1 MTMVESGSAD
11 TDTSKGVIAPV
22 PRVAI
27 HAFCESQSLIALIQ
41 SAAQD
46 RRMDKAA
53 VKTNTGGVEAA
64 LAAYREE
71 QTPNVIVLEA
81 SADRAPFLANLDTLA
96 NYCDDGTRV
105 VVIGRAN
112 DISLYRALIARGV
125 SEYLVE
131 PFDLLDFIRAISE
144 LYAKP
149 GKGVLGRIVAVYGA
163 RGGVGA
169 STVAHHT
176 AWSIATKV
184 EVSTIIADCDLPFGT
199 AGLDFNQDPPQGIG
213 DAVFAPDRL
222 DINML
227 DRLMVKCN
235 DRLTLLPAP
244 ATLERNYDF
253 DAASFDPIL
262 DLLRMSAPMI
272 VLDLPHVWTA
282 WSRRLLTSADEVV
295 VAAPDLANLRN
306 IKNLQDTLGPART
319 NDGKIKLVMNM
330 VGVPKRPE
338 IAVKDFSSSI
348 DIEPSL
354 VIPFDPKL
362 FGAAANNGQMVAE
375 VSGGAKIGALFEN
388 FGRLV
393 CGRPELRKP
402 KAGLLAGLKSP
413 KLGFSFGKKS

>member
-1 MTMVESGSAD
+1 MTMVDSPAAEPGASLD
-11 TDTSKGVIAPV
+11 VIAPV
-22 PRVAI
+22 PRIAI

-53 VKTNTGGVEAA
+53 VKTNAGGVQAA

-81 SADRAPFLANLDTLA
+81 AADRDPFLASLDALA

-105 VVIGRAN
+105 VVVGRAN

-184 EVSTIIADCDLPFGT
+184 EMSTVIADCDLPFGT

-227 DRLMVKCN
+227 DRLMTKCN
-235 DRLTLLPAP
+235 DRLVLLPAP

-253 DAASFDPIL
+253 DATAFEGII
-262 DLLRMSAPMI
+262 DLLRSSAPMI
-272 VLDLPHVWTA
+272 VLDLPHV
-282 WSRRLLTSADEVV
+282 
-295 VAAPDLANLRN
+295 
-306 IKNLQDTLGPART
+306 
-319 NDGKIKLVMNM
+319 
-330 VGVPKRPE
+330 
-338 IAVKDFSSSI
+338 KDFSSSI
-348 DIEPSL
+348 NLAPSV

-362 FGAAANNGQMVAE
+362 FGAAANNGQMAAE
-375 VSGGAKIGALFEN
+375 VSGGAKIGQLFEN

-393 CGRPELRKP
+393 CGKPELRKA
-402 KAGLLAGLKSP
+402 KTGLLGSLKSP
-413 KLGFSFGKKS
+413 KLGFSLGKKA